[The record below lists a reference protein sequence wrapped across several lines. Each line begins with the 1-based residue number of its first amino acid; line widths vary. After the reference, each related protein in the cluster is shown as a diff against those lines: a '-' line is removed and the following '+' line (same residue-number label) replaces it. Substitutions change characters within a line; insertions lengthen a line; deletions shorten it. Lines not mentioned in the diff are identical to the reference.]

1 MSPSSLPFGDPASN
15 EDPGP
20 LDKQSAVFTE
30 MSEEDMGE
38 WVEEKIELYGD
49 DWPKVETL
57 LAQLRK
63 WKIYL
68 GDVKPGNIT
77 VRKN

>member
-1 MSPSSLPFGDPASN
+1 MD
-15 EDPGP
+15 
-20 LDKQSAVFTE
+20 
-30 MSEEDMGE
+30 E